1 MDPSALG
8 ETGFAWIFF
17 GVYLALVS
25 LAAFVGIKKVSGFAS
40 FSVGSR
46 NVSPVFVGMS
56 LAANLTSAATF
67 IINPGL
73 IYLYGVSG
81 VLGYAVAMPLGVFVG
96 LIVFSKAF
104 RTVGDEVTAL
114 TVPQWIGDRFND
126 RRLTLFFAVASLL
139 QIAFLV
145 LITVGLSRV
154 LASVLGVDVFAAMA
168 FVIVFPLI
176 YIMFGGAS
184 AHTLTN
190 SAQALIMMVVAVIL
204 LASGAPYFA
213 DGINGF
219 LGRLAAVD
227 PVLAQP
233 TNPDSL
239 LFRDYFE
246 VVACNFL
253 IGIAIINQPHVMS
266 KALYLKSARDVN
278 KYLMSGIVVL
288 ILFFAV
294 ILVGLYARLL
304 MPETASMMPDEVV
317 PTYIV
322 EVFGPFVRAVIL
334 IGLVAAGF
342 STMEGLLVALSTIFS
357 NDVYQVIARRSGTL
371 SNPEIEARSVRYSR
385 YFLVAL
391 APVVAIIS
399 YGQIVNPDL
408 SVAILGQNG
417 VYALFS
423 ATFVPILFGIFAR
436 GIPKTVVLVAA
447 VTALVVHFGMY
458 YGEITMYANNPAVP
472 ATAALLS
479 STAIALAGYALWGQ
493 PALPDPAPAAE
504 ADADA

>member
-1 MDPSALG
+1 MDLSAFG

-17 GVYLALVS
+17 GIYLVLVS
-25 LAAFVGIKKVSGFAS
+25 LAAFVGIKKMSGFAS

-126 RRLTLFFAVASLL
+126 RRLTIFFAVASLL

-154 LASVLGVDVFAAMA
+154 LASVLGVDVFLAMA
-168 FVIVFPLI
+168 FVIIFPLI

-190 SAQALIMMVVAVIL
+190 SAQAMIMMVVAVIL

-213 DGINGF
+213 DGISGF
-219 LGRLAAVD
+219 LAQLSDID

-278 KYLMSGIVVL
+278 KYLVSGILVL

-304 MPETASMMPDEVV
+304 MPEASAIMPDEVV

-322 EVFGPFVRAVIL
+322 DVFGPFVRAVIL

-357 NDVYQVIARRSGTL
+357 NDVYQVIAKRAGTL
-371 SNPEIEARSVRYSR
+371 SDDEIEARSVRYSR
-385 YFLVAL
+385 YFLIAL
-391 APVVAIIS
+391 APVVALIS
-399 YGQIVNPDL
+399 YGQITNPEL

-436 GIPKTVVLVAA
+436 GVPKTVVLVSAT
-447 VTALVVHFGMY
+447 TALVVHFGMY

-472 ATAALLS
+472 ATAALLT
-479 STAIALAGYALWGQ
+479 STAIALIGFWIWGQ
-493 PALPDPAPAAE
+493 PALPDPEETPATK
-504 ADADA
+504 ADA

>member
-1 MDPSALG
+1 MDLSALG

-17 GVYLALVS
+17 GIYLALVS
-25 LAAFVGIKKVSGFAS
+25 LAAFVGIKKMSGFAS

-104 RTVGDEVTAL
+104 
-114 TVPQWIGDRFND
+114 
-126 RRLTLFFAVASLL
+126 L

-154 LASVLGVDVFAAMA
+154 LASVLGVDVFLAMA
-168 FVIVFPLI
+168 FVIIFPLI

-190 SAQALIMMVVAVIL
+190 SAQAMIMMVVAVIL

-213 DGINGF
+213 DGISGF
-219 LGRLAAVD
+219 LGQLSDID

-278 KYLMSGIVVL
+278 KYLVSGILVL

-304 MPETASMMPDEVV
+304 MPEAASMMPDEVV

-322 EVFGPFVRAVIL
+322 DVFGPFVRAVIL

-357 NDVYQVIARRSGTL
+357 NDVYQVIAKRAGTL
-371 SNPEIEARSVRYSR
+371 SDDEIEARSVRYSR
-385 YFLVAL
+385 YFLIAL
-391 APVVAIIS
+391 APVVALIS
-399 YGQIVNPDL
+399 YGQITNPEL

-436 GIPKTVVLVAA
+436 GVPKTVVLVSA
-447 VTALVVHFGMY
+447 VTALIVHFGMY
-458 YGEITMYANNPAVP
+458 YGEITMYANTPAVP
-472 ATAALLS
+472 ATAALLT
-479 STAIALAGYALWGQ
+479 STAIALVGYWIWGQ
-493 PALPDPAPAAE
+493 PALPDPEEAPATK
-504 ADADA
+504 ADA

>member
-1 MDPSALG
+1 MDLSALG

-17 GVYLALVS
+17 GIYLALVS
-25 LAAFVGIKKVSGFAS
+25 LAAFVGIKKMSGFAS

-126 RRLTLFFAVASLL
+126 RRLTIFFAVASLL

-154 LASVLGVDVFAAMA
+154 LASVLGVDVFLAMA
-168 FVIVFPLI
+168 FVIIFPLI

-190 SAQALIMMVVAVIL
+190 SAQAMIMMVVAVIL

-213 DGINGF
+213 DGISGF
-219 LGRLAAVD
+219 LGQLSDID

-278 KYLMSGIVVL
+278 KYLMSGILVL

-304 MPETASMMPDEVV
+304 MPEAASMMPDEVV

-322 EVFGPFVRAVIL
+322 DVFGPFVRAVIL

-357 NDVYQVIARRSGTL
+357 NDVYQVIAKRAGTL
-371 SNPEIEARSVRYSR
+371 SDDEIEARSVRYSR
-385 YFLVAL
+385 YFLIAL
-391 APVVAIIS
+391 APVVALIS
-399 YGQIVNPDL
+399 YGQITNPEL

-436 GIPKTVVLVAA
+436 GVPKTVVLVSA
-447 VTALVVHFGMY
+447 VTALIVHFGMY

-472 ATAALLS
+472 ATAALLT
-479 STAIALAGYALWGQ
+479 STAIALVGYWIWGQ
-493 PALPDPAPAAE
+493 PALPDPEEAPATK
-504 ADADA
+504 ADA